1 MLKNPD
7 TGRRISRPNPRS
19 EWQSIEVPHL
29 RIVDP
34 ETFATTQQI
43 KAAKAGKRSHQKCRP
58 SHILSGLLRCGSCGS
73 GMVAYGRADTGRRR
87 VRCSAMYESGTC
99 ENKRSVYLDTV
110 EGVVLDGMREQL
122 RDPRLIK
129 AYVRAYN
136 TQREKAAATAST
148 VRAGLES
155 KLASLT
161 AERRRMVDLIV
172 KGVVDEEDGRKRL
185 AAMKV
190 RRHELEV
197 EIASVGEAPN
207 AITLHPATIE
217 RYLATVDRLAANLAN
232 HAVDPGT
239 KGTLVADL
247 RTLIHSVTVHAQRD
261 RPLEVEVKGRLAAL
275 IGGTPFPER
284 IVGTRVVA
292 EAGLEPAT
300 FGL

>member
-1 MLKNPD
+1 MRKD
-7 TGRRISRPNPRS
+7 RAGSMEAARR
-19 EWQSIEVPHL
+19 
-29 RIVDP
+29 
-34 ETFATTQQI
+34 
-43 KAAKAGKRSHQKCRP
+43 AGMMP
-58 SHILSGLLRCGSCGS
+58 AI
-73 GMVAYGRADTGRRR
+73 
-87 VRCSAMYESGTC
+87 
-99 ENKRSVYLDTV
+99 
-110 EGVVLDGMREQL
+110 
-122 RDPRLIK
+122 
-129 AYVRAYN
+129 
-136 TQREKAAATAST
+136 AAATAST
-148 VRAGLES
+148 ARAGLES

-217 RYLATVDRLAANLAN
+217 RYLAAVDRLAANLAN

-239 KGTLVADL
+239 KSTLVADL